1 MITTEEIA
9 IKVYQMLQNSDLAT
23 MISGCVDYERN
34 DYTKEDVIVIPHT
47 IDYQGREWE
56 ISKENQYQTAHRDQS
71 KGYRDTAKPL

>member
-34 DYTKEDVIVIPHT
+34 DYSKEEGMG
-47 IDYQGREWE
+47 DYQGREWE

-71 KGYRDTAKPL
+71 KGYRDTAKSL